1 MMDTALIVAK
11 QCVVMLIYMFV
22 GIVLYKGRKINKE
35 GNVQI
40 AKLLMTAV
48 IPCMLVDATQ
58 VERTAE
64 RTKGFIIALVF
75 GYTAHLVGIIWERV
89 VIGRKDEN
97 EERKIAGFGVIY
109 SNAGFMAIPL
119 IRAAFGEEA
128 AFYAIAYLLAFN
140 SLSWTQGIALLSGG
154 VKGISLKKMFLNP
167 GVIGV
172 TLSVVFYLTGLRLP
186 ELIATPIGAIA
197 GMNTPLAMIICG
209 MFAAQAD
216 FKECFKNKMTYI
228 VGALRLLVIPITVM
242 LLYKA
247 LGAAIG
253 ADVQVATIMSVS
265 IIAASCPVAVAA
277 SFMPAG
283 LGMNGEK
290 ASGFIVITTLVS
302 LVTIPLLVYVNSLF

>member
-1 MMDTALIVAK
+1 MDAALIVAK

-22 GIVLYKGRKINKE
+22 GAALYKGKKISKD

-40 AKLLMTAV
+40 ARLLMTAV
-48 IPCMLVDATQ
+48 IPCLLVDATQ

-64 RTKGFIIALVF
+64 RTKGFLIAIALGF
-75 GYTAHLVGIIWERV
+75 AAHVVGIVLERV
-89 VIGRKDEN
+89 VIGRKDN
-97 EERKIAGFGVIY
+97 SEERKIAGFGVIY

-128 AFYAIAYLLAFN
+128 AFYAIAYLLMFN
-140 SLSWTQGIALLSGG
+140 ALSWTQGVALLSGG
-154 VKGISLKKMFLNP
+154 VKGISLKRMFLNP

-172 TLSVVFYLTGLRLP
+172 TLSVIFYLTGVRLP
-186 ELIATPIGAIA
+186 ELIAVPVSAIA

-209 MFAAQAD
+209 IFAAQAN

-228 VGALRLLVIPITVM
+228 VGALRLLIIPITVM

-247 LGAAIG
+247 LGAVIG
-253 ADVQVATIMSVS
+253 ADEQTLTIMSVS

-290 ASGFIVITTLVS
+290 GSGFIVTTTLVS
-302 LVTIPLLVYVNSLF
+302 MITIPVLVYVNSLF

>member
-1 MMDTALIVAK
+1 MDAAIIVAK
-11 QCVVMLIYMFV
+11 QCVVMLIFMFV
-22 GIVLYKGRKINKE
+22 GAALYKGKKINKD

-64 RTKGFIIALVF
+64 RTRGFLVAIAL
-75 GYTAHLVGIIWERV
+75 GCAAHIIGIVLERV
-89 VIGRKDEN
+89 VIGRRDGG

-128 AFYAIAYLLAFN
+128 AFYAVAYLLMFN
-140 SLSWTQGIALLSGG
+140 LFSWTQGIALLSGG
-154 VKGISLKKMFLNP
+154 VKGISLKRMFLNP

-172 TLSVVFYLTGLRLP
+172 TLSVVFYLTGVRLP
-186 ELIATPIGAIA
+186 ELIATPISAIG

-209 MFAAQAD
+209 MFAAQANLTQ
-216 FKECFKNKMTYI
+216 CLKNKMTYI
-228 VGALRLLVIPITVM
+228 VGALRLLAIPITVM

-247 LGAAIG
+247 AGAVIG
-253 ADVQVATIMSVS
+253 GNEELRMIMSVS
-265 IIAASCPVAVAA
+265 VISASCPVAVAT

-302 LVTIPLLVYVNSLF
+302 LITIPLLVYVNSLF